1 MMQVIQAVTNLE
13 VLGICFVGLLGLIIG
28 SFLNVVILRLHTGRG
43 SGGRSMCLACTKQLT
58 WIELVPVLSFFALGR
73 RCRGCKSKLS
83 WQYPLVELATAV
95 LFVVVFLQVLPVLYS
110 VGFIAFIVELILLL
124 AVWSIFVV
132 IFVYDLYHK
141 IIPDV
146 LAYTLAIITLVYR
159 GTQVPVDVW
168 LTVGGAIDMLAGLI
182 FFIPFWMLWYV
193 SNGRW
198 IGLGDGKLAL
208 SIGWLLGLWVGISA
222 IVISFWIGALVGIAL
237 VLISTLNR
245 TRRGITMKAE
255 LPFAPF
261 LIAGTLI
268 CFIAP
273 IDFLNLSL
281 LFALP

>member
-1 MMQVIQAVTNLE
+1 MELIGVVFI
-13 VLGICFVGLLGLIIG
+13 GLLGVIIG
-28 SFLNVVILRLHTGRG
+28 SFLNVVILRLNTGRG

-58 WIELVPVLSFFALGR
+58 WFELVPVLSFVALGR

-83 WQYPLVELATAV
+83 WQYPLVELVTAV
-95 LFVVVFLQVLPVLYS
+95 LFILVWVQTVPMFYEFGIISFVSNLV
-110 VGFIAFIVELILLL
+110 LLL
-124 AVWSIFVV
+124 ATWSIFVV

-146 LAYTLAIITLVYR
+146 LAYILAGITLIYR
-159 GTQVPVDVW
+159 
-168 LTVGGAIDMLAGLI
+168 MLQIPFEEWFTSTGLLAFATGFI
-182 FFIPFWMLWYV
+182 FFIPFWFLWYL
-193 SNGRW
+193 SRGRW

-237 VLISTLNR
+237 LLINALNR
-245 TRRGITMKAE
+245 GSLGITMKAE
-255 LPFAPF
+255 IPFAPF
-261 LIAGTLI
+261 LIAGTLA

-281 LFALP
+281 LFALQ